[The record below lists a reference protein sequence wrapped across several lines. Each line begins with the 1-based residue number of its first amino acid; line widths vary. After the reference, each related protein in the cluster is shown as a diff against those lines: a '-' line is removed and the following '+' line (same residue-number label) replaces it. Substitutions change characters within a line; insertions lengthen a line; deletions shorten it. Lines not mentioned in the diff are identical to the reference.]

1 MASLPTIPGVD
12 VLTDVARSQL
22 HVMQQ
27 IPSVLTALNT
37 TMTRLADAIQQSNE
51 TMASVNRVTNRMDR
65 MLDELEEP
73 VVMMGP
79 GLRRLAIVLD
89 DPIITAVPDIIRTA
103 QDDIGPQLRH
113 VLEMQRSIQQS
124 ALQVT
129 ANLSEATKALAAI
142 PGVSRVSGLLAPR
155 GPRPE
160 SEEQGAAS
168 ETESATA
175 PEEPAAPA
183 KKAAPRKRT
192 SGAAKPSTTKASSTK
207 ASTARKTSS
216 GGSRSTAAAAASGDG
231 ADKPTSQG
239 SEAAQ
244 PESAEAAGEETSS

>member
-22 HVMQQ
+22 HVLQQ

-89 DPIITAVPDIIRTA
+89 DPILTAVPDMLRTA
-103 QDDIGPQLRH
+103 QKDLGPQLRQL
-113 VLEMQRSIQQS
+113 LEMQHTIQNT
-124 ALQVT
+124 AMQVT
-129 ANLSEATKALAAI
+129 TNLSEATKALAAI

-155 GPRPE
+155 TPRPE
-160 SEEQGAAS
+160 AEEQAAGAAA
-168 ETESATA
+168 ESTA
-175 PEEPAAPA
+175 AAEPTAAPA
-183 KKAAPRKRT
+183 KKAA
-192 SGAAKPSTTKASSTK
+192 SGARASS
-207 ASTARKTSS
+207 
-216 GGSRSTAAAAASGDG
+216 GSRSGTAKSSAAKSGG
-231 ADKPTSQG
+231 ARRSTGAKS
-239 SEAAQ
+239 S
-244 PESAEAAGEETSS
+244 AGEAEPAAETPGAAEDPGEGAGGETPS